1 MQIQNIQSYS
11 CNFQGK
17 SEHLPKTFAGM
28 MNRLYKK
35 AINQF
40 PDTFENSST
49 IKLSVGLD
57 DGKIASGYANFCQ
70 GQYVS
75 FNPDNDC
82 PIKKNEFIK
91 LLLKK
96 YKLSLASEKVK
107 GKLGY

>member
-1 MQIQNIQSYS
+1 MQIQNIQSCS

-28 MNRLYKK
+28 MNKLYNK
-35 AINQF
+35 ALKQV
-40 PDTFENSST
+40 PDTFENSDM
-49 IKLSVGLD
+49 IKLSIGLD
-57 DGKIASGYANFCQ
+57 NGKTATGYANFCQ
-70 GQYVS
+70 GRYVS
-75 FNPDNDC
+75 FTPEQDC